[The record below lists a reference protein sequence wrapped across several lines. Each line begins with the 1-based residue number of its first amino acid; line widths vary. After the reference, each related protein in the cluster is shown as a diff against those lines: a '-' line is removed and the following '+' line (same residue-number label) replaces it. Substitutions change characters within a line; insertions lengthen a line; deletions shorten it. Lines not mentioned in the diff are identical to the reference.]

1 MYLAKSS
8 TDKAVF
14 QPLHSLSNSKQ
25 YPLIPSCRIPR
36 YSQRLKALYFMRT
49 RDERIGDI
57 RPHAEDVLFG
67 CREVVSSQK
76 LRKVLEVVLAFG
88 NFMNRGNR
96 GNAFG
101 FKLASLN
108 RISDTKSSTDKDI
121 TLLHYLIKTLESK
134 VGVAVT

>member
-1 MYLAKSS
+1 MS
-8 TDKAVF
+8 
-14 QPLHSLSNSKQ
+14 
-25 YPLIPSCRIPR
+25 
-36 YSQRLKALYFMRT
+36 SQR
-49 RDERIGDI
+49 
-57 RPHAEDVLFG
+57 
-67 CREVVSSQK
+67 

-108 RISDTKSSTDKDI
+108 KMTDTKSSTDKDI

-134 VGVAVT
+134 VGVAVI

>member
-1 MYLAKSS
+1 
-8 TDKAVF
+8 
-14 QPLHSLSNSKQ
+14 
-25 YPLIPSCRIPR
+25 
-36 YSQRLKALYFMRT
+36 MRT
-49 RDERIGDI
+49 LDERVGDI
-57 RPHAEDVLFG
+57 KPHAKDVLFG
-67 CREVVSSQK
+67 CRECVSSQR

-108 RISDTKSSTDKDI
+108 KMTDTKSSTDKDI

-134 VGVAVT
+134 VGVAVI